1 MTEQKVA
8 ELVWALQGFY
18 VVFLTKQKTIELR
31 NWDGKVLYHFRDWES
46 VARFAQHMNDG
57 KEGST

>member
-31 NWDGKVLYHFRDWES
+31 NWDGKVLYHFKDWEA
-46 VARFAQHMNDG
+46 VGRFAAAMHDG
-57 KEGST
+57 GST